1 MGRKNSE
8 NDKLS
13 ETVSLAISYIRNVQD
28 LKELEKQ
35 LGQDLTPELLKEIGK
50 KLISMKK
57 GSINTRR
64 EYIKSGNRQALLEQ
78 ELQLSDLRYIDKKF
92 RIMRQNGTDSEEYL
106 DRSSTKKM
114 DYHDKL
120 MLDMEMLNYWIE
132 EAENVYRKFQSA
144 TTLEDKT
151 RLLKQLENLYEK
163 K

>member
-120 MLDMEMLNYWIE
+120 MLDMEMLNYWIG
-132 EAENVYRKFQSA
+132 EAENVYRK
-144 TTLEDKT
+144 
-151 RLLKQLENLYEK
+151 LL
-163 K
+163 

>member
-132 EAENVYRKFQSA
+132 EAENVYRK
-144 TTLEDKT
+144 
-151 RLLKQLENLYEK
+151 LL
-163 K
+163 